1 MFLKTL
7 LRATTVMGLAACFSL
22 ANADTYAVFYGINDY
37 PEGRDENG
45 KVVDADL
52 KGAINDCNSI
62 KDLLTSKFGVKAD
75 QVRTYYDKNASEK
88 GFIEGLKWLIASAK
102 AGDQV
107 FFMYSG
113 HGAQIPSQDPNEED
127 GKDEVIVLADN
138 KLVSDNLFAEL
149 GKMLTDAGVSATFY
163 FDSCFSG
170 GMSRDAE
177 SRNKTWDISKSKA
190 HSRIAAA
197 QTEAV
202 KAIAK
207 SKGAKAEKGDFAW
220 LFAGQEDQPTKD
232 ISGIEGLDAHGLF
245 TLFMSAVLTDTP
257 DLSLEKAIEQVIEVI
272 AGMKDK
278 SGKPRFDQK
287 PRAEFSS
294 PDRAGKRLIPG

>member
-7 LRATTVMGLAACFSL
+7 LRATTVLGLAASFAL

-37 PEGRDENG
+37 PESRDDNG
-45 KVVDADL
+45 KVVDVDL
-52 KGAINDCNSI
+52 KGAVNDCNSI
-62 KDLLTSKFGVKAD
+62 KVLLTEKYGVRPENVK
-75 QVRTYYDKNASEK
+75 TYFDKDANEK

-113 HGAQIPSQDPNEED
+113 HGGQIPSQDPNEED

-138 KLVSDNLFAEL
+138 KLVTDNLFAEL

-177 SRNKTWDISKSKA
+177 TRNKSLDIFRSKA

-197 QTEAV
+197 QTNAV

-232 ISGIEGLDAHGLF
+232 ISGLDGIEAHGLF
-245 TLFMSAVLTDTP
+245 TLFMSAVLSDHP
-257 DLSLEKAIEQVIEVI
+257 DMTLEKAIETVVEVI
-272 AGMKDK
+272 AGVKDK
-278 SGKPRFDQK
+278 EGKSRFSQK

-294 PDRAGKRLIPG
+294 MERAGKRLIPG